1 MSGNL
6 KTLRVALLCLFAL
19 MGVSLSAQTVKGNV
33 KDSSG
38 EPVIGATV
46 QEKGTKN
53 IVATDL
59 DGNFSISLTSG
70 KQLQISY
77 IGMKTKTVSV
87 AGKTSVNVTMEDE
100 ATGLNDVVVIGYGSV
115 RKKDLTGS
123 VATVKGGELNKVPTP
138 NIAEALT
145 GKLSGVNVTTTDGS
159 PDAEILI
166 RVRGGGS
173 ITGDNSPL
181 YVIDGFPADNLNDIS
196 SNDIEDITVLKD
208 ASSTAIYGA
217 GGANGVILVTTK
229 NAKAGKTRVSYNA
242 FLQTKRVSTRLDAM
256 NTYDY
261 VMSNYEYALLRGE
274 SAVNSFEK
282 NFGVYDDLDLYK
294 KVAAID
300 WQDDMFGAN
309 VLTQQHNVSLNGGTE
324 KTNFSLSGTYDYN
337 GGLMPQNDFSR

>member
-100 ATGLNDVVVIGYGSV
+100 ATGLNEIGRAHV
-115 RKKDLTGS
+115 
-123 VATVKGGELNKVPTP
+123 
-138 NIAEALT
+138 
-145 GKLSGVNVTTTDGS
+145 
-159 PDAEILI
+159 
-166 RVRGGGS
+166 
-173 ITGDNSPL
+173 
-181 YVIDGFPADNLNDIS
+181 
-196 SNDIEDITVLKD
+196 
-208 ASSTAIYGA
+208 
-217 GGANGVILVTTK
+217 
-229 NAKAGKTRVSYNA
+229 
-242 FLQTKRVSTRLDAM
+242 
-256 NTYDY
+256 
-261 VMSNYEYALLRGE
+261 
-274 SAVNSFEK
+274 
-282 NFGVYDDLDLYK
+282 
-294 KVAAID
+294 
-300 WQDDMFGAN
+300 
-309 VLTQQHNVSLNGGTE
+309 
-324 KTNFSLSGTYDYN
+324 
-337 GGLMPQNDFSR
+337 

>member
-6 KTLRVALLCLFAL
+6 KTLRVALVCLFAL
-19 MGVSLSAQTVKGNV
+19 MGMSLSAQTVKGNV

-59 DGNFSISLTSG
+59 DGNFSIGLTSG

-77 IGMKTKTVSV
+77 IGMKTKTVNV

-145 GKLSGVNVTTTDGS
+145 GKLSGVTVTTTDGS

-196 SNDIEDITVLKD
+196 SL
-208 ASSTAIYGA
+208 
-217 GGANGVILVTTK
+217 
-229 NAKAGKTRVSYNA
+229 
-242 FLQTKRVSTRLDAM
+242 
-256 NTYDY
+256 
-261 VMSNYEYALLRGE
+261 
-274 SAVNSFEK
+274 
-282 NFGVYDDLDLYK
+282 
-294 KVAAID
+294 
-300 WQDDMFGAN
+300 
-309 VLTQQHNVSLNGGTE
+309 SLIHI
-324 KTNFSLSGTYDYN
+324 
-337 GGLMPQNDFSR
+337 

>member
-100 ATGLNDVVVIGYGSV
+100 ATGLNDVVVIGYGTV

-123 VATVKGGELNKVPTP
+123 VASVSAK
-138 NIAEALT
+138 
-145 GKLSGVNVTTTDGS
+145 
-159 PDAEILI
+159 EIG
-166 RVRGGGS
+166 RAHV
-173 ITGDNSPL
+173 
-181 YVIDGFPADNLNDIS
+181 
-196 SNDIEDITVLKD
+196 
-208 ASSTAIYGA
+208 
-217 GGANGVILVTTK
+217 
-229 NAKAGKTRVSYNA
+229 
-242 FLQTKRVSTRLDAM
+242 
-256 NTYDY
+256 
-261 VMSNYEYALLRGE
+261 
-274 SAVNSFEK
+274 
-282 NFGVYDDLDLYK
+282 
-294 KVAAID
+294 
-300 WQDDMFGAN
+300 
-309 VLTQQHNVSLNGGTE
+309 
-324 KTNFSLSGTYDYN
+324 
-337 GGLMPQNDFSR
+337 